1 MTRQDQRGT
10 IRNSQKDQNPSS
22 DRDMTSWKPGSEA
35 GEAKNVGAKGD
46 FGVPVG
52 AGRTPER
59 DYVSAN
65 TKRSDPGAAPPRS
78 GEDDGG
84 ESIRT
89 TGAGGFA
96 SGDGSSSGGDL
107 DPDVVGV
114 GTGGS
119 GIAAS
124 GPDSRIGAAA
134 SDGSSDEFASG
145 PHAQGRQRSDTR
157 PGDPVLGTVVSPSD
171 DASTGA
177 DAQGGAAASNP
188 SAGGD
193 DSFAGEVSL
202 GEAMGEDNPMP
213 TAQP

>member
-65 TKRSDPGAAPPRS
+65 TKRSDPRA
-78 GEDDGG
+78 
-84 ESIRT
+84 
-89 TGAGGFA
+89 
-96 SGDGSSSGGDL
+96 
-107 DPDVVGV
+107 
-114 GTGGS
+114 
-119 GIAAS
+119 
-124 GPDSRIGAAA
+124 
-134 SDGSSDEFASG
+134 
-145 PHAQGRQRSDTR
+145 
-157 PGDPVLGTVVSPSD
+157 GDPVLGTVVSPSD